1 MSVADD
7 LHGAFLTS
15 SLTDQQLD
23 ELVAVGHEHEFAAGD
38 DLFREGTTADVLWI
52 LLEGEIELTRRLGNQ
67 STVVA
72 RMTTPGQWAGGLT
85 AWGDADGH
93 SVYRASGQALTTGRC
108 FLVPSSELSAL
119 VDRWSP
125 FAKHMITGIYNTIRG
140 IDAIARERESLV
152 ALGTLAARLAHE
164 INNPASAA
172 LRAVESLRSAARY
185 MLESLV
191 DLAEAGTLAED
202 FLALDR
208 LRAELQE
215 QPAISGGAIAISD
228 REEVIGMWMEDRDVE
243 TAWQLAPVLANT
255 VVDRAWLD
263 ALEEKTGE
271 DALDPALRWISST
284 IGMSALLAE
293 LGEATSRIANLI
305 ADVKTYSQ
313 VDRAALQHT
322 DVRAGIQS
330 TVAMFGPKAAGVDVV
345 YDFADDTPEIDAYAS
360 ELNQVWTNLIDNA
373 LDAMDGSGTLRI
385 STRVERDHLVVEI
398 TDSGHGMPADIQA
411 RAFEP
416 FFTTKDVGKGTGLGL
431 DISRRI
437 VIDRHGGDISF
448 QSQPGATT
456 AQVRLPISG

>member
-7 LHGAFLTS
+7 LRTAFLTS
-15 SLTDQQLD
+15 SLTNQQLD
-23 ELVAVGHEHEFAAGD
+23 ELVAAGRELEFTAGD

-52 LLEGEIELTRRLGNQ
+52 LLAGEIELTRQIGNQ

-93 SVYRASGQALTTGRC
+93 SVYRASGRATTAGRC
-108 FLVPSSELSAL
+108 LLVPSSELSML
-119 VDRWSP
+119 VERWSP
-125 FAKHMITGIYNTIRG
+125 FAKHMITGIYQTIRG

-172 LRAVESLRSAARY
+172 LRAVESLRNAAAY

-191 DLAEAGTLAED
+191 DLAEVGTLAEE

-208 LRAELQE
+208 LRVDLQDH
-215 QPAISGGAIAISD
+215 PVAAGGAIATAD
-228 REEVIGMWMEDRDVE
+228 REELIGTWMEDRDIPV
-243 TAWQLAPVLANT
+243 AWHMAPVLANT
-255 VVDRAWLD
+255 VADRAWLD
-263 ALEEKTGE
+263 ALQEKVGD

-284 IGMSALLAE
+284 IGMSSLLAE
-293 LGEATSRIANLI
+293 LSDATSRIANLV

-330 TVAMFGPKAAGVDVV
+330 TLAMFGPKAAGVDVI
-345 YDFADDTPEIDAYAS
+345 YDFDDDTPEIDAYAS
-360 ELNQVWTNLIDNA
+360 ELNQVWANLIDNA

-385 STRVERDHLVVEI
+385 ATRVDGAHLVVEI
-398 TDSGHGMPADIQA
+398 TDSGPGMLPDVQA

-448 QSQPGATT
+448 ESQPGATT
-456 AQVRLPISG
+456 ARVRLPIGN